1 MGREGRRGKV
11 DSTLVEG
18 SSSIIGGSP
27 DTVSTLKGSS
37 SSIVGC
43 NGHTVR
49 QSLYGG
55 GRGGSEDLPVVA
67 YEGGGVTLPLRPP
80 TSAAPTLCDLS
91 AFLAGLQKGIGT
103 TIICDTMCHINSIY
117 YVVSLFFVE
126 FFPSRVLPLRLGGVA
141 GVV

>member
-27 DTVSTLKGSS
+27 DTVSTLIGGS
-37 SSIVGC
+37 SSIV

-49 QSLYGG
+49 QTLYGG

-103 TIICDTMCHINSIY
+103 TIICATMCHINSIY

-126 FFPSRVLPLRLGGVA
+126 LFPSRVLPLRLGGVA

>member
-1 MGREGRRGKV
+1 M
-11 DSTLVEG
+11 EG
-18 SSSIIGGSP
+18 SSSI
-27 DTVSTLKGSS
+27 V
-37 SSIVGC
+37 

-49 QSLYGG
+49 QTLYGG

-103 TIICDTMCHINSIY
+103 TIICDTMCHINPIY
-117 YVVSLFFVE
+117 YVVSLFLLSLSHQE
-126 FFPSRVLPLRLGGVA
+126 SYLSG
-141 GVV
+141 